1 MTPTGTSQGATILD
15 DVWGI
20 ELRGIDKE
28 SVQRTKIFCGTI
40 RGGSSFVV
48 GEESCKCTKR
58 N

>member
-20 ELRGIDKE
+20 ELRGIDNE
-28 SVQRTKIFCGTI
+28 SVQRMKIFFGT